1 MRGHRNHLAAAAL
14 VFALGAAVVAAQDTQ
29 EKNTPE
35 KNTQEKNTPEKSQE
49 KGSPEPSGGNTTP
62 WYNPARY
69 NPIKLFKHFKSANDQ
84 LASNGQFEDNLSKQL
99 RIQGILGEDK
109 ELQAVC
115 SDFKDLPN
123 CIAVLRLSV
132 SVPVE
137 FTCLKWNVT
146 GVKPKTDSDACA
158 GPSGARAMPLDRAL
172 DLLKPK
178 LDARTEAREALKK
191 AHDDIKDASS

>member
-14 VFALGAAVVAAQDTQ
+14 VLALGAAVVAAQDTQ

-35 KNTQEKNTPEKSQE
+35 KNTPEKNTPEKSQE

-62 WYNPARY
+62 WYSPARY

-84 LASNGQFEDNLSKQL
+84 LASNGQLEDNLSKQL

-158 GPSGARAMPLDRAL
+158 GPTGGKAMPLDRAL

-178 LDARTEAREALKK
+178 LDARTQAREALKK

>member
-14 VFALGAAVVAAQDTQ
+14 VLALGAAVVAAQDTQ

-35 KNTQEKNTPEKSQE
+35 KNTPEKNTPEKSQE

-62 WYNPARY
+62 WYSPARY

-84 LASNGQFEDNLSKQL
+84 LASNGQLEDNLSKQL

-146 GVKPKTDSDACA
+146 GVKPKTDSDGCA
-158 GPSGARAMPLDRAL
+158 GPTGGKAMPLDRAL